1 MARQLEL
8 YSLSSL
14 EKGRI
19 REPKPDPTALSPFLG
34 LESLIAHSL
43 NPRDLQEATQTNLQ
57 SNGQMK
63 APSRNPLLSRRSSRP
78 FQDSALVERL
88 IRNRNQ
94 IPVSS
99 RIIRN
104 QDS

>member
-8 YSLSSL
+8 YSLSNL

-19 REPKPDPTALSPFLG
+19 REAKSDLTALSPFLE
-34 LESLIAHSL
+34 LEGMITSSLMPQEFQTSQTDAH
-43 NPRDLQEATQTNLQ
+43 
-57 SNGQMK
+57 GKMK
-63 APSRNPLLSRRSSRP
+63 LPSRNPLLSRRSPRP

-88 IRNRNQ
+88 IRDRSQ